1 MEDINYY
8 LFITAVS
15 SFKVIIIDFYLKAKR
30 VLLPIPAQDALIV

>member
-15 SFKVIIIDFYLKAKR
+15 SFKVIIKSSKTKFYTENEF
-30 VLLPIPAQDALIV
+30 